1 MLEILKHA
9 HSGLRWVAL
18 ILLLL
23 AIVNAFTSSTYEK
36 KHRLINLF
44 AMVSLHTQLLIGFG
58 LYFISPRVKFV
69 EHWMSSEVSG
79 GAYRFYNMEHISMM
93 IIAIILVTIGHSKS
107 KKGST
112 PAEKFKPIKLW
123 YVLGLIL
130 ILAAIPWPFR
140 TALGGA
146 WF

>member
-1 MLEILKHA
+1 MLDILKHA

-23 AIVNAFTSSTYEK
+23 AIVNSLTARSYEK
-36 KHRLINLF
+36 KHKMINLF
-44 AMVSLHTQLLIGFG
+44 AMISLHTQLLIGLI

-69 EHWMSSEVSG
+69 EHWMSSKVAG
-79 GAYRFYNMEHISMM
+79 GSFRFYNLEHISLM
-93 IIAIILVTIGHSKS
+93 IIAIILVTVGRKI
-107 KKGST
+107 
-112 PAEKFKPIKLW
+112 AEKQTNDIDKHKKIRTW
-123 YVLGLIL
+123 YTIALVLI
-130 ILAAIPWPFR
+130 IAAIPWPFR